1 MPNFSNLSI
10 TIRRC
15 YLMSS
20 TIIGFARVEMD
31 HHILLKEIP
40 IFHSDDRVKAIM
52 DRFPVAI
59 CSMEMDRRMLN
70 DMIWSLREVIE
81 QAIVEEWKKK
91 RNGTV
96 N

>member
-10 TIRRC
+10 AIRPC
-15 YLMSS
+15 ILFSS
-20 TIIGFARVEMD
+20 TIIGFARVRID

-40 IFHSDDRVKAIM
+40 IFHSNGSVKAIM

-59 CSMEMDRRMLN
+59 CAMELDRRMLN

-81 QAIVEEWKKK
+81 LAVAEAWKKQ

>member
-1 MPNFSNLSI
+1 MPKFSNLSI

-20 TIIGFARVEMD
+20 TIIGFARVEID
-31 HHILLKEIP
+31 RHILLKEIP
-40 IFHSDDRVKAIM
+40 IFHSEGTVKAII

-59 CSMEMDRRMLN
+59 CPMEMDDRMIN

-81 QAIVEEWKKK
+81 QAVAEEWK
-91 RNGTV
+91 RQLAIN